1 MPFDAKVTQRAWIEP
16 GIQPRSVSRMLTKKD
31 VPIPLTRKTASG
43 GRRMAQTTSTSVV
56 KTPPIL
62 AGRGKQIGM
71 KKKSNLALY

>member
-1 MPFDAKVTQRAWIEP
+1 
-16 GIQPRSVSRMLTKKD
+16 MLTKKD

-71 KKKSNLALY
+71 KKKSNLERGS